1 MCLNKP
7 VEKMTFVYFLR
18 CCSSLH
24 SLSRKPESKPEA
36 GTACSKHDQAGPAT
50 AQTARTY
57 PARIGLSSGGS
68 QQRSLNNSDEW
79 ASRQIEAVVQHA
91 RALRIA
97 AEQVTHL
104 AHGVEI
110 VQY

>member
-24 SLSRKPESKPEA
+24 SLSGKPESKPEA

-57 PARIGLSSGGS
+57 PARIGLSSGGPNKDHS
-68 QQRSLNNSDEW
+68 TIVMNGLAGRLKSLYSM
-79 ASRQIEAVVQHA
+79 
-91 RALRIA
+91 
-97 AEQVTHL
+97 L
-104 AHGVEI
+104 AHFGLPLNR
-110 VQY
+110 

>member
-57 PARIGLSSGGS
+57 PARIGLSSGGP

-79 ASRQIEAVVQHA
+79 ASRQIKVVVQHA

-97 AEQVTHL
+97 TEQVTYL